1 MRTIL
6 FLISIVLFFSCGQN
20 PTNKVEDSIPSTP
33 IDLEN
38 LLIEKPEPKKPF
50 LEYFKV
56 ITVDSFS
63 MAQYEFSN
71 ETAYEL
77 DSLELDQYISFY
89 DAKKKINHKD
99 FGYWFAFGLDTNN
112 TQYYSLF
119 FYLGSDSEALLQI
132 NYSKADSTEI
142 SRLFVAEQYN
152 GCAEYGEIT
161 TKRVD
166 DYYLQTE
173 VNRYMDEIADSS
185 TFKYRILENGMIDTL
200 K

>member
-20 PTNKVEDSIPSTP
+20 PTTEVEDSIPSTP

-38 LLIEKPEPKKPF
+38 IPIETPEPQKPF

-63 MAQYEFSN
+63 MNQYDFSI
-71 ETAYEL
+71 ETTYEL
-77 DSLELDQYISFY
+77 DSLKLDQYISFY
-89 DAKKKINHKD
+89 DIKRKLNHKNY
-99 FGYWFAFGLDTNN
+99 GYWAPYGLDTNN

-142 SRLFVAEQYN
+142 SRIFVAEEYN
-152 GCAEYGEIT
+152 GCAEYAEIT

-166 DYYLQTE
+166 DFYLQTE

-185 TFKYRILENGMIDTL
+185 TFKYRILDSGMIDTL